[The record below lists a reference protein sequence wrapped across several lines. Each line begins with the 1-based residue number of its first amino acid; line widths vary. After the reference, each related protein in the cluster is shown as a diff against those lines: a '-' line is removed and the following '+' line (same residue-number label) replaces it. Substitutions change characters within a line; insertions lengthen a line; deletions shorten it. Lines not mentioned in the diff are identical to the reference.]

1 MGTDLV
7 FAPVCNAKDVYETK
21 VKFQT
26 AGRQAAHAYRKPTV
40 AQAASGRLGQETKRA
55 HGKPVQAYT
64 EPTIRRRGEW
74 W

>member
-1 MGTDLV
+1 LV